1 MQWVKLGASFGP
13 QHNRQLAP
21 DLSARS
27 VRKGSHS
34 KGASNRKG
42 SSSKPLKGSEA
53 LPTQA

>member
-1 MQWVKLGASFGP
+1 MQRIKLGASFGP

-53 LPTQA
+53 SPTQA